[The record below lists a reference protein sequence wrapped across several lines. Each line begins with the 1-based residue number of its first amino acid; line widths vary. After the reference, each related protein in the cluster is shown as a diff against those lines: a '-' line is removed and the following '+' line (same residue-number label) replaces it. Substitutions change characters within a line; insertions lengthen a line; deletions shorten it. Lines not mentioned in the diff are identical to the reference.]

1 MFLLAR
7 IKLYAIGAVAFVT
20 MLLGI
25 WLNGRRAGAA
35 AAKAAANEARWD
47 DLAKAKK
54 VEGEINALGDDA
66 LRERASRWV
75 RRD

>member
-1 MFLLAR
+1 MFLLGR
-7 IKLYAIGAVAFVT
+7 IKLYAIGVASGLAA
-20 MLLGI
+20 LLVFY
-25 WLNGRRAGAA
+25 WQARRAGAA

-47 DLAKAKK
+47 DLGKARK
-54 VEGEINALGDDA
+54 VEEEINALGDDA

>member
-1 MFLLAR
+1 MFLLGR
-7 IKLYAIGAVAFVT
+7 IKLYAIGVASALAA
-20 MLLGI
+20 LLAI
-25 WLNGRRAGAA
+25 YWQARRDGAA

-54 VEGEINALGDDA
+54 VDGEINALSDDA

-75 RRD
+75 RRK